1 MDQPSHIFGNNFFQ
15 ASGKGRIRIKKTIL
29 LAANRIS
36 PCDLSD
42 DDRQGYLDVVNGQFS
57 VSWQPGAP
65 PAAVAGNTP
74 GCSDGVAGRR
84 SERGFA
90 P

>member
-1 MDQPSHIFGNNFFQ
+1 MDQPSHIFGNNFFL

-42 DDRQGYLDVVNGQFS
+42 DDRQGYLDVVNG
-57 VSWQPGAP
+57 
-65 PAAVAGNTP
+65 
-74 GCSDGVAGRR
+74 
-84 SERGFA
+84 
-90 P
+90 